1 MSLPPKVEMGDLAF
15 ACFDI
20 AKAWNMTPVDA
31 AKKIV
36 DIIARSEAT
45 KQSHGSSESKGIS
58 TPPAGAR
65 NDTAHGIV
73 ARVQAFGP
81 YVNFFLDSGK
91 VTSVIIT
98 EVLKKKNKY
107 GANASGAGQ
116 SVLLE
121 YPSNNT
127 HKELHVGHLRNICIG
142 NSLTKL
148 FTLNGC
154 KAMPINYVNDFGA
167 HVAKCLW
174 GLQKFHAKERPP
186 ADKQKWL
193 GEIYAESARYLKDHP
208 EAKDEVSQIQLQLE
222 KKDKKIWPIYTK
234 TRKWSLDAFAKVF
247 KELGAVH
254 KKTFFEQ
261 DIKSI
266 GQKVVDELLKKGIA
280 KVGEGGAIIVDLSPY
295 NLDIG
300 LLRKSDG
307 AGLYLTA
314 DLGLALAKNKVYP
327 KISESIHITASE
339 QNFYFQQLFK
349 ILALAGYNFK
359 MTHIGYGL
367 VNLPTGKMSSR
378 EGTAVLYEDVYDSVF
393 ERTLAETKSRHA
405 DWTNTKITQTARALA
420 YAAIKFDFLKHES
433 SKIIVF
439 DPKDAV
445 SFDGFTGPYV
455 LYALARMNSIL
466 NKSKVRLSPLARG
479 GARGGGSDA
488 VLVEPEEKAV
498 ALLVADFPNAVAKAF
513 GNYNPSV
520 ITKYVFDL
528 AKLYNEFYNKH
539 SVLQA
544 PNKEIVQARLTLT
557 CAVKIVL
564 ENALDILSI
573 KPVKE
578 M

>member
-1 MSLPPKVEMGDLAF
+1 VEFAKELA
-15 ACFDI
+15 DKIEKI
-20 AKAWNMTPVDA
+20 A
-31 AKKIV
+31 
-36 DIIARSEAT
+36 
-45 KQSHGSSESKGIS
+45 
-58 TPPAGAR
+58 TPPAGLPPEAGRR
-65 NDTAHGIV
+65 NDTTHGIV
-73 ARVQAFGP
+73 SRVQAFGP
-81 YVNFFLDSGK
+81 YVNFFLDPGK
-91 VTSVIIT
+91 VSVLIIA
-98 EVLKKKNKY
+98 EVLKNKNKF
-107 GANASGAGQ
+107 GAGKTGAGK

-148 FTLNGC
+148 FALNGY
-154 KAMPINYVNDFGA
+154 KAIPINYVNDFGA

-174 GLQKFHAKERPP
+174 GLQKFHTKEAPP
-186 ADKQKWL
+186 KNKQKWL
-193 GEIYAESARYLKDHP
+193 GEIYAEAARYLKDHP
-208 EAKDEVSQIQLQLE
+208 EAKDEVARIQLQLE
-222 KKDKKIWPIYTK
+222 KKDKKIWPLYTK

-247 KELGAVH
+247 KELGTTH
-254 KKTFFEQ
+254 KKIFFEQ
-261 DIKSI
+261 DIKNI
-266 GQKVVDELLKKGIA
+266 GQKVVDELLQKGIA
-280 KVGEGGAIIVDLSPY
+280 KVGEGGAIIVDLTQF

-314 DLGLALAKNKVYP
+314 DLGLALAKNKTYP
-327 KISESIHITASE
+327 KIFESIHITASE

-349 ILALAGYNFK
+349 ILALAGYKFK

-378 EGTAVLYEDVYDSVF
+378 EGTAVLYEDVYNSVYD
-393 ERTLAETKSRHA
+393 RTLEETKSRHA

-433 SKIIVF
+433 SKVIVF

-455 LYALARMNSIL
+455 LYTVARMNSIL
-466 NKSKVRLSPLARG
+466 SKAKKELHLPPPARG
-479 GARGGGSDA
+479 VARGRGSDA
-488 VLVEPEEKAV
+488 VLVEPEEKQLC
-498 ALLVADFPNAVAKAF
+498 LLLDQFGEIVKKAF

-520 ITKYVFDL
+520 IAKYSFDL
-528 AKLYNEFYNKH
+528 AKSYNDFYHKH

-544 PNKEIVQARLTLT
+544 VNKEIIQARLALTL
-557 CAVKIVL
+557 AVKTVL
-564 ENALDILSI
+564 ENSLNILSI
-573 KPVKE
+573 KSVEE

>member
-1 MSLPPKVEMGDLAF
+1 MIKSSIEKILQSVGITGEINLSLPPKVEMGDLAF
-15 ACFDI
+15 ACFDL
-20 AKAWNMTPVDA
+20 AKAKGMNPA
-31 AKKIV
+31 EFAKELADKI
-36 DIIARSEAT
+36 
-45 KQSHGSSESKGIS
+45 K
-58 TPPAGAR
+58 PL
-65 NDTAHGIV
+65 GIV
-73 ARVQAFGP
+73 SRVQAFGP

-91 VTSVIIT
+91 VSGLIIA
-98 EVLKKKNKY
+98 EVLKNKNKF
-107 GANASGAGQ
+107 GANKTGAGK

-148 FTLNGC
+148 FVLNGY
-154 KAMPINYVNDFGA
+154 KAIPINYVNDFGA

-174 GLQKFHAKERPP
+174 GMQKFHAKENSPK
-186 ADKQKWL
+186 DKQKWL

-208 EAKDEVSQIQLQLE
+208 EAKDEVAQIQLQLE
-222 KKDKKIWPIYTK
+222 KKDKKIWALYTK

-247 KELGAVH
+247 KELGVTH

-261 DIKSI
+261 DIKNI

-300 LLRKSDG
+300 LLRKSNG

-314 DLGLALAKNKVYP
+314 DLGLALAKNKAYP

-378 EGTAVLYEDVYDSVF
+378 EGTAVLYEDVFDSVY
-393 ERTLAETKSRHA
+393 ERTLNETKSRHA

-433 SKIIVF
+433 SKVIVF

-455 LYALARMNSIL
+455 LYSLARMNSIL
-466 NKSKVRLSPLARG
+466 SKAKKTKVGINYSALT
-479 GARGGGSDA
+479 
-488 VLVEPEEKAV
+488 EPEEKALTLFL
-498 ALLVADFPNAVAKAF
+498 AEFMFAVNKAF
-513 GNYNPSV
+513 ANYNPSV
-520 ITKYVFDL
+520 ITKYAFDL

-544 PNKEIVQARLTLT
+544 ANKEIVQARLALTL
-557 CAVKIVL
+557 AVKVVL

-573 KPVKE
+573 KPVAE

>member
-1 MSLPPKVEMGDLAF
+1 MNGIKSEIKNLLNKAGVSGEVVLSIPPKLEMGDLAF
-15 ACFDI
+15 ACFDA
-20 AKAWNMTPVDA
+20 AKAKGQNPA
-31 AKKIV
+31 EFAKELAGKI
-36 DIIARSEAT
+36 
-45 KQSHGSSESKGIS
+45 KPNGM
-58 TPPAGAR
+58 
-65 NDTAHGIV
+65 V

-81 YVNFFLDSGK
+81 YVNFFLDPGK
-91 VTSVIIT
+91 VSGLIIG
-98 EVLKKKNKY
+98 EVLKKKNKF
-107 GANASGAGQ
+107 GASGAGAGK

-142 NSLTKL
+142 NSLAKL
-148 FTLNGC
+148 FTLNGYR
-154 KAMPINYVNDFGA
+154 AIPINYVNDFGS

-174 GLQKFHAKERPP
+174 GLQKFHGKENPP
-186 ADKQKWL
+186 ENKQKWL
-193 GEIYAESARYLKDHP
+193 GEIYAESARYLEGNP
-208 EAKDEVSQIQLQLE
+208 EAKNEVAKIQLQLE
-222 KKDKKIWPIYTK
+222 KKDKTIWPLYTK

-247 KELGAVH
+247 KELGAIH
-254 KKTFFEQ
+254 KKSFFEQ
-261 DIKSI
+261 DIKDN

-280 KVGEGGAIIVDLSPY
+280 KVGERGAIIVDLSPY

-307 AGLYLTA
+307 AGLYLTS
-314 DLGLALAKNKVYP
+314 DLGLALAKNKIYP
-327 KISESIHITASE
+327 KINESIHITASE

-349 ILALAGYNFK
+349 ILELAGHKFK

-378 EGTAVLYEDVYDSVF
+378 EGTAVLYEDVYNSVY
-393 ERTLAETKSRHA
+393 ERTLSETNSRHT
-405 DWTNTKITQTARALA
+405 DWSKTKIADTARDLA

-466 NKSKVRLSPLARG
+466 EKAGKKP
-479 GARGGGSDA
+479 GAKIDFA
-488 VLVEPEEKAV
+488 VLSQPEEKAV
-498 ALLVADFPNAVAKAF
+498 ALLLSEFPFAVGKAF
-513 GNYNPSV
+513 ANYNPSV
-520 ITKYVFDL
+520 ITKYAFDL
-528 AKLYNEFYNKH
+528 AKQYNEFYNKH

-544 PNKEIVQARLTLT
+544 SDKEIVQARLALTL
-557 CAVKIVL
+557 AVKTVL